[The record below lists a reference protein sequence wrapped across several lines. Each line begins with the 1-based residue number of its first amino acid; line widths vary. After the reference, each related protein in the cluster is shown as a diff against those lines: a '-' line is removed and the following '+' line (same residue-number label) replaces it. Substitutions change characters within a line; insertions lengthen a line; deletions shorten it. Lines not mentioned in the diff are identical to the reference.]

1 MSDPIHGKVA
11 RILNA
16 RELALNIGSDHG
28 VKIGMLFDVLDQ
40 KGEDITDPDTGE
52 VLGSLQRPKV
62 RVKIVSVQERLSVA
76 STYKSREVNVGG
88 SADFGGIGR
97 ISAMLMPPKYVRAY
111 ETLKT
116 NEQTWEDLDETKS
129 YVKSGDPVVSVKEV
143 SEGSEI
149 QVGS

>member
-28 VKIGMLFDVLDQ
+28 VRIGMLFDVLDQ

-88 SADFGGIGR
+88 SADLGGIGR
-97 ISAMLMPPKYVRAY
+97 ISAMLMPPKYVRSY

-143 SEGSEI
+143 SVSSEI
-149 QVGS
+149 